1 MLLKKQTVQIKL
13 FYMEEY
19 GTCQSTVKVE
29 EKKKYIAITLMK
41 KLIRH
46 THVRIVGLVHKKAG
60 NTALISLVV
69 SPINPSKRKNTS
81 IQSINHALHNLY
93 DTLIRMVYR

>member
-1 MLLKKQTVQIKL
+1 
-13 FYMEEY
+13 MEHARAR
-19 GTCQSTVKVE
+19 SKWRR
-29 EKKKYIAITLMK
+29 KKKYIVITLMK

-46 THVRIVGLVHKKAG
+46 TYVRIVGLVHKKAG

-93 DTLIRMVYR
+93 DTLIRMVY